1 MSTSI
6 TPNNTNI
13 RVVTINTPGPRG
25 PQGPAGQPGPTGSA
39 DRIWLEIGTAATTS
53 YDIQITGSLLVSAG
67 IISFRPIKEKS
78 TNFDLNSN
86 DAGYYMQVGGN
97 ITCSITTANDS
108 NITIGSEF
116 DFFQTG
122 SGNFLIVTESGI
134 TFRAAA
140 GANKIQG
147 KYSAATIK
155 KTATSQYDF
164 LGNIIT

>member
-25 PQGPAGQPGPTGSA
+25 PQGPVGPTGST
-39 DRIWLEIGTAATTS
+39 DSVWLEIGTTATTS
-53 YDIQITGSLLVSAG
+53 YDIQITGSLLVSDG

-78 TNFDLNSN
+78 TNFDLNSS
-86 DAGYYMQVGGN
+86 DAGYYMHVGGN
-97 ITCSITTANDS
+97 ITCSITITNDS

-134 TFRAAA
+134 AFRAAA

-147 KYSAATIK
+147 QYSAATIK